1 VPVHSTAL
9 LTDIRHPST
18 PMSRIAAKSEDDKFA
33 RYQQILNILQ
43 ARIASGAYPVGSQAP
58 TEAELCL
65 EFSVSRYTVREA
77 LRRLTELGLVSRRQ
91 GSGTIVE
98 RSEAQSGHS
107 FALRSLTELF
117 QYALDTSFNVVAI
130 DTVMLT
136 AGIAAQVGGAE
147 GETWSRITGLR
158 SPHPGEA
165 PFSYVR
171 AYVPE
176 RLSWITPEL
185 PDCVGP
191 FYAHVE
197 QRTKEPIVKAEQE
210 ISAVAM
216 PAEAA
221 AALGCPDGSFALLML
236 RRYVSRRGTLVA
248 SFNWHVA
255 SDFTYRMALQR
266 DDRS

>member
-1 VPVHSTAL
+1 
-9 LTDIRHPST
+9 
-18 PMSRIAAKSEDDKFA
+18 MSRVAAKRDEDKFA

-43 ARIASGAYPVGSQAP
+43 ARIASGRYPVGSQTP

-98 RSEAQSGHS
+98 RSEAQRGHP
-107 FALRSLTELF
+107 FALRSLTELY
-117 QYALDTSFNVVAI
+117 QYALDTSFRVVAS
-130 DTVMLT
+130 DTAILDTTV
-136 AGIAAQVGGAE
+136 AEQVGGAA
-147 GETWSRITGLR
+147 GECWSRVTGLR
-158 SPHPGEA
+158 SAQPGEA
-165 PFSYVR
+165 PFCYVR

-191 FYAHVE
+191 FYAHIE
-197 QRTKEPIVKAEQE
+197 QRTKEPIIKAEQE

-216 PAEAA
+216 SPEAA
-221 AALGCPDGSFALLML
+221 AALGCQDGSFALLML
-236 RRYVSRRGTLVA
+236 RRYVSRSGTLVA